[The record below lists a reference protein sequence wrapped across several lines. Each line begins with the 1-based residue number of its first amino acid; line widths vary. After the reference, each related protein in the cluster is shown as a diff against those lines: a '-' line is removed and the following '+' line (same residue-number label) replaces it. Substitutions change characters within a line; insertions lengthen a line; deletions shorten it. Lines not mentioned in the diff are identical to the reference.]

1 MLLKKLVVDLAAF
14 IELRLLLVRELVAL
28 WWLPKKLIA
37 MLTAAVRVTSCG
49 GCCES

>member
-14 IELRLLLVRELVAL
+14 IELRLLLLRELVAL
-28 WWLPKKLIA
+28 WWLLKKLA
-37 MLTAAVRVTSCG
+37 LLTAAVRVTSYG